1 MSLNFN
7 KALIAGRIT
16 NDLELKKTE
25 SGKSVLSFSVA
36 YNRGNGENA
45 QTTYLNIVA
54 WEKTAEFISK
64 YFHKASPIFI
74 DGEITVRSYE
84 DSNGQKRYV
93 TEIVARQVY
102 FVESKATE
110 GGSAPTETFIPIAN
124 GDELPF

>member
-25 SGKSVLSFSVA
+25 SGKSVLSFGVA
-36 YNRGNGENA
+36 YNRGNGENT

-64 YFHKASPIFI
+64 YFKKGSAIFI
-74 DGEITVRSYE
+74 EGEITVRSYE

-93 TEIVARQVY
+93 TEIVARQVS

-110 GGSAPTETFIPIAN
+110 GGSAPAETFIPVAN
-124 GDELPF
+124 DDALPF

>member
-1 MSLNFN
+1 MSLNYN

-25 SGKSVLSFSVA
+25 SGKSVLSFGVA
-36 YNRGNGENA
+36 YNRGNGENT

-64 YFHKASPIFI
+64 YFKKGSAIFI
-74 DGEITVRSYE
+74 EGEITVRSYE

-93 TEIVARQVY
+93 TEIVARQVS
-102 FVESKATE
+102 FVESKVAE
-110 GGSAPTETFIPIAN
+110 GTAAPTETFIPVAN
-124 GDELPF
+124 DDALPF